1 MRMIRISLLSSVL
14 MIASLFSDRSAAM
27 IYLGAKYF

>member
-14 MIASLFSDRSAAM
+14 MIASLFSDLSAAM
-27 IYLGAKYF
+27 IYLAAKYF